1 MEKQDEIKA
10 IAYQMW
16 EEEGCPYGKDL
27 EHYYRAET
35 MYQQQQSQPGETADS
50 PAPNAGRE
58 EAEAHE
64 RHGQRTGHRRRRGEH
79 HHRDRGEE

>member
-1 MEKQDEIKA
+1 MMGKQDEIKA
-10 IAYQMW
+10 IAYRMW

-35 MYQQQQSQPGETADS
+35 MYQQQQSQPAGTADS
-50 PAPNAGRE
+50 PAPNASRE
-58 EAEAHE
+58 EAEVHE
-64 RHGQRTGHRRRRGEH
+64 GQGHRTGRRRGEH